1 MRKQW
6 YFLLCF
12 CFCLVGCAKPEPHP
26 VTQEEAEEM
35 ALKDAGIEEVY
46 TIQTYLNSDE
56 EYQVMFVSDHT
67 LWNYEIEKDTGE
79 IVEKDRDKMPE
90 DGPSGPLALV
100 PAETFPEDYEEW
112 DSPILPIDNAVEIL
126 FDRVDGATQE
136 NLKIQLDHQ
145 DGYLVYTGEIQDGD
159 TTYEFLI
166 DPASGVVLEWNKK

>member
-46 TIQTYLNSDE
+46 TIQTYLNSDK

-79 IVEKDRDKMPE
+79 IVEKDRGE
-90 DGPSGPLALV
+90 
-100 PAETFPEDYEEW
+100 
-112 DSPILPIDNAVEIL
+112 ILPPTRLASLRGGSFLFEDQSLKVE
-126 FDRVDGATQE
+126 FS
-136 NLKIQLDHQ
+136 
-145 DGYLVYTGEIQDGD
+145 
-159 TTYEFLI
+159 TTNFGSTWAISRTLYSI
-166 DPASGVVLEWNKK
+166 TIC